1 MANSLSTSTCEPS
14 AGLLSSWWAPAG
26 AGARRR
32 SSTEKILPTGGMCPC
47 PVGSW
52 QTPTSAAPAPLSEK
66 ENHRW
71 SSSACSLLLTVCM
84 CESTKPYKTVVIFHM
99 QVEDAMLMFDKTTN
113 RHRALIQAV
122 RRGDIDGNV
131 QAAPHPPCTRR
142 GEGRRPRHPVLNRT
156 QNGACR
162 KGEACR
168 RKVSVYCGTCIQKVL
183 GSLLLKMKTWWK
195 KSVKFTSTKSII
207 KWLPE
212 FCCNVWPRISWICPK
227 LQLSIPSPITI
238 FKCKFSGSGLWTS
251 SSGSRGSSKR
261 IRLQPSPARRLP
273 RGQQPR
279 ARRRPLRH
287 GQPGLRRRQLHKR
300 CQPTAGLR
308 LRPRDRQPIWMSGQD
323 RAKFL
328 SGPMFR

>member
-1 MANSLSTSTCEPS
+1 MGHEEHPSENLRKSTLQARKRICSMVTRTKKIFVGGLSAN
-14 AGLLSSWWAPAG
+14 
-26 AGARRR
+26 
-32 SSTEKILPTGGMCPC
+32 
-47 PVGSW
+47 
-52 QTPTSAAPAPLSEK
+52 
-66 ENHRW
+66 
-71 SSSACSLLLTVCM
+71 
-84 CESTKPYKTVVIFHM
+84 TVVEDVKQYFE
-99 QVEDAMLMFDKTTN
+99 QFGKVEDAMLMFDKTTN

-308 LRPRDRQPIWMSGQD
+308 LRPRDRRTFDCNGFYKWIPLKRYTWLVAISLGEPIWMSGQD